1 MSVKNIFKVL
11 IASVLLKI
19 AYLVFA
25 YFVLGNSS
33 IFSFQGYSSIINRN
47 DTGWYGKIAENWYP
61 EITDVRDL
69 GYSYKEDFKQSE
81 WAFFPLYPAINRA
94 LMNACSITF
103 DESAFIWS
111 VLLSSL
117 VFIGFYIFC
126 ELYTKD
132 PRKSLYYSMVFLLF
146 PFNYYFSMMY
156 TEAAFFVLLI
166 FAFIAVHQRKNLYLP
181 FLIIPLVLVRS
192 AGIVAL
198 IPLYLY
204 FLERNHILT
213 KYRLDVKQLLGKRNI
228 GQTMLFVT
236 GPIAFLL
243 YCLYQKQMTGQFFAF
258 SIAQAGWYREFR
270 FPLLSFFRS
279 GDFTTQFN
287 SVYTLIVMILSIFI
301 WKKNPLSLNLFIWL
315 SLLLPLCSGLV
326 TSMPRFISVIF
337 PLVMILGSWLYR
349 FKYRNLFLG
358 IFFSLQIFV
367 FYYWLIAHP
376 FSF

>member
-132 PRKSLYYSMVFLLF
+132 PRKSLYYSIVFLLF

-198 IPLYLY
+198 IPLYLN

-213 KYRLDVKQLLGKRNI
+213 NYRLDVKQFLGKRNI

-301 WKKNPLSLNLFIWL
+301 WKKNPLSLNLLIWL

-337 PLVMILGSWLYR
+337 PLAMILGAWLYQ

-358 IFFSLQIFV
+358 LFFSLQIFV